1 MLKPRSRG
9 LAATR
14 DSNAIQINLAVLFI
28 AQWPGPVAQD
38 RLLYKILRTL
48 ARGVV
53 SEGQDAPVQVCEVG
67 AFVKL
72 PLCQY
77 A

>member
-14 DSNAIQINLAVLFI
+14 DSNAIQITGASALASGYLAVLFI

-38 RLLYKILRTL
+38 RLLYRSYGLSRGELL
-48 ARGVV
+48 AKGRMRQFR
-53 SEGQDAPVQVCEVG
+53 SAR
-67 AFVKL
+67 
-72 PLCQY
+72 
-77 A
+77 